1 MEVMLQTVIIVFM
14 LFLCSLCLF
23 AVLVIAR
30 DMVAESMGKR
40 KSAYSAEPSRPQ
52 EQIVKEVTVVKE
64 VPVEV
69 SREAPAP
76 VPVAAPAPAPVV
88 APAPAPVAVEEEA
101 PAPETV
107 AEEAPAGEAV
117 AYQPEEDDGNAVKFS
132 TTQHTMDTKYA
143 MLSKEHKGFFDAIA
157 KHALSKE
164 GAKAYLTKSYHDYK
178 VGVSRLVRM
187 SIKRGEIVC
196 EFVVIDRDFKDYASR
211 ADLKIKA
218 SATVIRVTEP
228 SAVGVAKD
236 GIDLVFSQIQEEREY
251 KKQLARE
258 KRRARRQGQTEKEAK
273 EDDGAKV

>member
-40 KSAYSAEPSRPQ
+40 KSAFSADVPAEK
-52 EQIVKEVTVVKE
+52 EQIIKEVTVIKE
-64 VPVEV
+64 VPVEKEV
-69 SREAPAP
+69 IVE
-76 VPVAAPAPAPVV
+76 VPVPAPAPTTVV
-88 APAPAPVAVEEEA
+88 EEKQEKVEEPAPVVET
-101 PAPETV
+101 PV
-107 AEEAPAGEAV
+107 AEVEVEKV
-117 AYQPEEDDGNAVKFS
+117 EEDDDNHVKFS

-143 MLSKEHKGFFDAIA
+143 MLSKEFKGYFDAIA

-164 GAKAYLTKSYHDYK
+164 GAKANLSKNYHDYK
-178 VGVSRLVRM
+178 IGASRLVRM

-196 EFVVIDRDFKDYASR
+196 EFVFIDRDFKDYASK

-218 SATVIRVTEP
+218 SATTIRVTEP

-236 GIDLVFSQIQEEREY
+236 GIDLVFTQIQEEKEY

-258 KRRARRQGQTEKEAK
+258 KRKARRQAQSGQEEVDAN
-273 EDDGAKV
+273 V

>member
-40 KSAYSAEPSRPQ
+40 KSAFSADAPQ
-52 EQIVKEVTVVKE
+52 EKEQVIKEVTVIKE
-64 VPVEV
+64 VPVEKEV
-69 SREAPAP
+69 IVE
-76 VPVAAPAPAPVV
+76 VPVAPAPAPAPVEE
-88 APAPAPVAVEEEA
+88 APAPVAVEEPVAMEEPVVEVA
-101 PAPETV
+101 VV
-107 AEEAPAGEAV
+107 AEEVE
-117 AYQPEEDDGNAVKFS
+117 EEDDNDVKFS
-132 TTQHTMDTKYA
+132 TTQLTMETKYA
-143 MLSKEHKGFFDAIA
+143 MLSKEQKGYFDAIA

-164 GAKAYLTKSYHDYK
+164 GAKANLSKNYHDYK
-178 VGVSRLVRM
+178 IGASKLVRM

-196 EFVVIDRDFKDYASR
+196 EFVFIDRDFKDYASK

-218 SATVIRVTEP
+218 SATTIRVTEP

-236 GIDLVFSQIQEEREY
+236 GIDLVFNQIQEEKEY

-258 KRRARRQGQTEKEAK
+258 KRKARRQAQSGKETK
-273 EDDGAKV
+273 EEVEANV

>member
-1 MEVMLQTVIIVFM
+1 MEMMLQTVIIVFM

-30 DMVAESMGKR
+30 DMVAESIGKR
-40 KSAYSAEPSRPQ
+40 KSAFSAEPSQPQ
-52 EQIVKEVTVVKE
+52 EIVKEVTVIKE

-69 SREAPAP
+69 IKEVPVPAPAPVSPAPEAPAP
-76 VPVAAPAPAPVV
+76 VEEKEEESVPEVV
-88 APAPAPVAVEEEA
+88 VEVVPEEEVEVQAVEE
-101 PAPETV
+101 
-107 AEEAPAGEAV
+107 
-117 AYQPEEDDGNAVKFS
+117 DDDNSVKFS

-164 GAKAYLTKSYHDYK
+164 GAKANLSKNYHDYK
-178 VGVSRLVRM
+178 VGASRLVRM

-196 EFVVIDRDFKDYASR
+196 EFVFIDRDFKDYASR

-218 SATVIRVTEP
+218 SATTIRVTEP

-236 GIDLVFSQIQEEREY
+236 GIDLVFSQIQEEKEY

-258 KRRARRQGQTEKEAK
+258 KRRARRQAQSGKEAK
-273 EDDGAKV
+273 DEVGANV

>member
-1 MEVMLQTVIIVFM
+1 MEMMLQTVIIVFM

-30 DMVAESMGKR
+30 DMVAESIGKR
-40 KSAYSAEPSRPQ
+40 KSAFSAEPSQPQ
-52 EQIVKEVTVVKE
+52 EIVKEVTVIKE

-69 SREAPAP
+69 IKE
-76 VPVAAPAPAPVV
+76 VPAPAPAPVSP
-88 APAPAPVAVEEEA
+88 APAAPAPVEEEES
-101 PAPETV
+101 APEV
-107 AEEAPAGEAV
+107 VVEVVPEEEIV
-117 AYQPEEDDGNAVKFS
+117 VQEVEEDDDNSVKFS

-164 GAKAYLTKSYHDYK
+164 GAKANLSKNYHDYK
-178 VGVSRLVRM
+178 VGASRLVRM

-196 EFVVIDRDFKDYASR
+196 EFVFIDRDFKDYASR

-218 SATVIRVTEP
+218 SATTIRVTEP

-236 GIDLVFSQIQEEREY
+236 GIDLVFSQIQEEKEY

-258 KRRARRQGQTEKEAK
+258 KRRARRQAQSGKEAK
-273 EDDGAKV
+273 EEVGANV